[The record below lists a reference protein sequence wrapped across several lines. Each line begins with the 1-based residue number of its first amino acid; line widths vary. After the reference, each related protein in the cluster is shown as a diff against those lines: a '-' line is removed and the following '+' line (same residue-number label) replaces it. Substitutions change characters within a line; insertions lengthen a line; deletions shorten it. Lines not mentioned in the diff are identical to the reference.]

1 MADEEVEVEA
11 VMVLRKV
18 LKMRTVMGQIFQG
31 KMDVY
36 ECPKPYVLILNISTE
51 HEHTVR
57 MDVHK
62 QDLSRE
68 MRLWLEGKQIHNPLV
83 VVPQRIEDA
92 MTRFVKF
99 GKAPLQEDLIL
110 WIASRSELVWSPE
123 AECMFGGFP
132 VPDPEDIAREAREAA
147 AKEQAIRDGRDFG
160 STNFNTT
167 FERTAGTAQRSR
179 GYKDDAS
186 RLYDSKYANN
196 GDLREAVH
204 GPDLDRK
211 AISTDALDPLAYDQ
225 TSGTHGF
232 TAKQMAQLRQSREAQ
247 GPANT
252 HLLARELLGKSHAL
266 SSLKAH
272 KIKGR
277 EGSKVSVVTPQ
288 LSGEHFRLGCEIER
302 ARKDVSEAMDRRRRM
317 IEIAKTRQK
326 HSADHYREIRAKAK
340 QASAGWIRSANEEL
354 ISLHKI
360 KDDIEEDVRKQKN
373 LVMRAQQR
381 VMWTMVPPGNASRAG
396 KSQPGVLIG
405 PGPLPPEA
413 LFSQRDPVLEHT
425 FKNHYWDS
433 HGRRHDR
440 PNTADYD
447 DSDSSEII
455 HHALEAL
462 RKAGK
467 TLSAHKLDLKAVFDE
482 FDSSGDGYLSI
493 EEMAAALLSLDVRL
507 NTQSMMALFQHFDP
521 NGSGSVHYGEFL
533 WGFFNRRELARK
545 WKRNTSR
552 MQPKEI
558 RFKFNEADKSGDG
571 RLNKYEFCKFL
582 KAFGV
587 GATKH
592 EVDVMMYRF
601 DIDGDGELDLT
612 EFQTFLENELMILQ
626 NADALKGDVSPIL
639 AQSRKVVEKSMEK
652 ERNGDSSP
660 RSASPASPKSPKSL
674 KKSCKCSQFVHYH
687 TCVHVNPNLA
697 EAVDE
702 GKHNEGDAADAA
714 FMTSALQKQAE
725 AEQQLG
731 GQVFSKSQ
739 PWRP

>member
-18 LKMRTVMGQIFQG
+18 LKMRTAMGQIFQG

-68 MRLWLEGKQIHNPLV
+68 MRLWLEGKQIHNPVV
-83 VVPQRIEDA
+83 VVPQRIEDV

-123 AECMFGGFP
+123 PECVFGGFP
-132 VPDPEDIAREAREAA
+132 VPDPEDIAREAQEAK
-147 AKEQAIRDGRDFG
+147 AKEQALRDGRDFG

-167 FERTAGTAQRSR
+167 LEKTASTAQGSR
-179 GYKDDAS
+179 GYKEDAERLHDS
-186 RLYDSKYANN
+186 RYATN

-211 AISTDALDPLAYDQ
+211 AVSTDKRDPLMYDQ

-232 TAKQMAQLRQSREAQ
+232 TAKQMAALRQSREAQ

-252 HLLARELLGKSHAL
+252 HLLARELLGKSQAL
-266 SSLKAH
+266 GSLKVH
-272 KIKGR
+272 KTKGR
-277 EGSKVSVVTPQ
+277 EGSKVSVITPQ

-302 ARKDVSEAMDRRRRM
+302 ARKDVTVAMDRRRRM

-326 HSADHYREIRAKAK
+326 HSADHYREIRAQSKSST
-340 QASAGWIRSANEEL
+340 QGWVRSATEEL

-360 KDDIEEDVRKQKN
+360 KEDIEEDVKKQKN
-373 LVMRAQQR
+373 LVQRAQQR
-381 VMWTMVPPGNASRAG
+381 VMWTMAPPGNANRAG

-413 LFSQRDPVLEHT
+413 LFPQRDPILEHT
-425 FKNHYWDS
+425 FKKHYWDA

-440 PNTADYD
+440 PNTAEYD
-447 DSDSSEII
+447 DTDTSEII

-467 TLSAHKLDLKAVFDE
+467 TLGQNKLDLKAVFDE
-482 FDSSGDGYLSI
+482 FDSSGGAYCVLHVVSCVSI
-493 EEMAAALLSLDVRL
+493 VCL
-507 NTQSMMALFQHFDP
+507 TSMTHHVP
-521 NGSGSVHYGEFL
+521 
-533 WGFFNRRELARK
+533 
-545 WKRNTSR
+545 
-552 MQPKEI
+552 
-558 RFKFNEADKSGDG
+558 
-571 RLNKYEFCKFL
+571 
-582 KAFGV
+582 
-587 GATKH
+587 
-592 EVDVMMYRF
+592 
-601 DIDGDGELDLT
+601 LDL
-612 EFQTFLENELMILQ
+612 I
-626 NADALKGDVSPIL
+626 
-639 AQSRKVVEKSMEK
+639 
-652 ERNGDSSP
+652 
-660 RSASPASPKSPKSL
+660 
-674 KKSCKCSQFVHYH
+674 
-687 TCVHVNPNLA
+687 
-697 EAVDE
+697 
-702 GKHNEGDAADAA
+702 
-714 FMTSALQKQAE
+714 
-725 AEQQLG
+725 
-731 GQVFSKSQ
+731 
-739 PWRP
+739 